1 LIKTLKAYINSMK
14 KQTKAARKASTENG
28 HQVADK
34 VLPPKT
40 NDTTDTSDWPLL
52 LKNFSELNVK
62 SSHYTPIPSGHNP
75 AKRPLNDYLKYGVIN
90 LDKPSNPSSHEVV
103 AWIKRILKVEKTGHS
118 GTLDPKVTGCLI
130 ICINRATRLAKSQ
143 QGAGKE
149 YVAVLK
155 LHDAIQSEVQLKEA
169 LKLLNGPVFQ
179 KPPAVAAVKRQ
190 LRIRNIYESKLLEF
204 NEEKNL
210 AILWVSVEAG
220 TYVRTLCEHLG
231 ILLGTG
237 GFMEELRR
245 VRSGNV
251 SENDGLF
258 TMHDVLDAQHKYEH
272 SGDEGYLRTVIQPLE
287 ILLTNLPR
295 IVVKDS
301 SVNSIC
307 YGAKLLVPGILR
319 YANDVE
325 VGKEVVLMT
334 TKGEAIAVGV
344 ALMTAAEIHSC
355 DHGIA
360 AKIKRVIMDK
370 DTYPRRWG
378 LGPRALRKKELK
390 KMGLLDEKGKP
401 NPQTPQDW
409 VSYYIDEKNNNIVQ
423 HEEEV
428 QDE

>member
-1 LIKTLKAYINSMK
+1 MK
-14 KQTKAARKASTENG
+14 KQTKPVVKAAHENG
-28 HQVADK
+28 HADAHK
-34 VLPPKT
+34 ALPTKT
-40 NDTTDTSDWPLL
+40 QDTVNTSDWPLL

-75 AKRPLNDYLKYGVIN
+75 AKRPLVDYLKYGVIN

-143 QGAGKE
+143 QSAGKE

-155 LHDAIQSEVQLKEA
+155 LHDAIKDESA
-169 LKLLNGPVFQ
+169 LKDAMRLLSGPVFQ

-204 NEEKNL
+204 NAEKNL

-258 TMHDVLDAQHKYEH
+258 TMHDVLDAQHKYET
-272 SGDEGYLRTVIQPLE
+272 SGDETYLRTVIQPLE
-287 ILLTNLPR
+287 ILLSGLPR

-301 SVNSIC
+301 CVNSIC
-307 YGAKLLVPGILR
+307 YGAKLLVPGVLR
-319 YANDVE
+319 YSSEVE
-325 VGKEVVLMT
+325 NGKEVVLMT

-344 ALMTAAEIHSC
+344 ALMTAAEIHAC

-390 KMGLLDEKGKP
+390 KNGLLDEKGKP
-401 NPQTPQDW
+401 NSQTPQDW
-409 VSYYIDEKNNNIVQ
+409 VSYYIDETNNNIVQ
-423 HEEEV
+423 NNEEEV
-428 QDE
+428 EAQE

>member
-1 LIKTLKAYINSMK
+1 MK
-14 KQTKAARKASTENG
+14 KQTKSVKAIPENG
-28 HQVADK
+28 QTNTSKA
-34 VLPPKT
+34 LPTKT
-40 NDTTDTSDWPLL
+40 NDTVDTSDWPLL

-62 SSHYTPIPSGHNP
+62 CSHYTPIQSGHNP
-75 AKRPLNDYLKYGVIN
+75 AKRPLVDYLKYGVIN

-143 QGAGKE
+143 QSAGKE

-155 LHDAIQSEVQLKEA
+155 LHDAIKDEGALKEA
-169 LKLLNGPVFQ
+169 MKLLSGPVFQ

-190 LRIRNIYESKLLEF
+190 LRIRNIYDSKILEF
-204 NEEKNL
+204 NAEKNL

-231 ILLGTG
+231 ILLGTN

-251 SENDGLF
+251 SEDDGLF
-258 TMHDVLDAQHKYEH
+258 SMHDVLDAQFKYE
-272 SGDEGYLRTVIQPLE
+272 STGDESYLRTVIQPLE
-287 ILLTNLPR
+287 ILLAGLPR

-319 YANDVE
+319 FSSEIEN
-325 VGKEVVLMT
+325 GKEVVLMT
-334 TKGEAIAVGV
+334 TKGEAIAVGI
-344 ALMTAAEIHSC
+344 ALMTAAEIHAC
-355 DHGIA
+355 DHGVA

-409 VSYYIDEKNNNIVQ
+409 VSYYIDETNNNIVQ
-423 HEEEV
+423 NIEEVAQEEE
-428 QDE
+428 

>member
-1 LIKTLKAYINSMK
+1 MK
-14 KQTKAARKASTENG
+14 KQTKSDPKPQANGAATKS
-28 HQVADK
+28 
-34 VLPPKT
+34 LPTKT
-40 NDTTDTSDWPLL
+40 NDRIDTSDWPLL

-62 SSHYTPIPSGHNP
+62 SNHYTPIPSGHNP
-75 AKRPLNDYLKYGVIN
+75 TKRPLVEYLKYGVIN

-155 LHDAIQSEVQLKEA
+155 LSDAIQGEAKVTEA
-169 LKLLNGPVFQ
+169 LKLLTGPVFQ

-204 NEEKNL
+204 DAQKNL
-210 AILWVSVEAG
+210 AVIWVSVEAG

-231 ILLGTG
+231 ILLGTN

-245 VRSGNV
+245 VRSGNI

-258 TMHDVLDAQHKYEH
+258 TMHDVLDAQYKYENT
-272 SGDEGYLRTVIQPLE
+272 GDENYLRTVIQPLE
-287 ILLTNLPR
+287 VLLLGLPR

-301 SVNSIC
+301 GVNSIC

-319 YANDVE
+319 FADDIE

-334 TKGEAIAVGV
+334 TKGEAIAVGI
-344 ALMTAAEIHSC
+344 AQMAAADIHAC
-355 DHGIA
+355 DHGVA

-378 LGPRALRKKELK
+378 LGPRAQRKKELK
-390 KMGLLDEKGKP
+390 KLGLLDEKGKP

-409 VSYYIDEKNNNIVQ
+409 VAYYVDETNNNIVQ
-423 HEEEV
+423 PQEEN
-428 QDE
+428 QDIEE